1 MTGCGWGESGTRF
14 SSLPAWASSDWAAQP
29 PLPEWGA
36 MIAQGRAFLSNSCWY
51 PTFPGLAIMLTV
63 LGFNLIGDGLRDAL
77 DPRSGRARRM

>member
-1 MTGCGWGESGTRF
+1 
-14 SSLPAWASSDWAAQP
+14 
-29 PLPEWGA
+29 

-77 DPRSGRARRM
+77 DPRSRSARRM